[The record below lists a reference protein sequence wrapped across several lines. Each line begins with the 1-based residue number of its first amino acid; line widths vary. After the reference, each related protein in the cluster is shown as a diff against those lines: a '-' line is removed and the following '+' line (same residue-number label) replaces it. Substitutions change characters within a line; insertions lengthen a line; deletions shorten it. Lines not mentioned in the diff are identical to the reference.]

1 MEKYPIFGKKL
12 KNGITEYI
20 YPVEGLEGDNFL
32 ALTVKVGS
40 AAEKED
46 NAGIAHFVEHAQMSF
61 FDEGEEDYL
70 CSAYTDF
77 YSTTFY
83 FDTKSRGIG
92 KIIKLIQEIIKG
104 KFLID
109 FDIEKIRKEVL
120 EEYEKTIYKRSQE
133 DFYFLLENTEYAG
146 HYSIGSRQ
154 CIHNFSKEDVW
165 KFYETY
171 YLLGN
176 MSITWLGPAE
186 DIMGAGGNWIENLS
200 GIPGKTELRVLNY
213 PFPTKKIYNQ
223 KQKKKGRTSY
233 YFFRKRDQEA
243 DTIDDVLL
251 SIIEETLNQYV
262 GEIRVEKLYLSCRQE
277 FICIIS
283 MKENTWEE
291 IYEAIKKIPLIEWT
305 NKYKYFLEK
314 ELIGYNCNSLREQLV
329 DSFIFNV
336 QIIEKKADIKRKVA
350 TLLNVLQIGP
360 VAISKG

>member
-1 MEKYPIFGKKL
+1 MEVLRNILSFRKY
-12 KNGITEYI
+12 EY
-20 YPVEGLEGDNFL
+20 YL
-32 ALTVKVGS
+32 ARACRRHYG
-40 AAEKED
+40 
-46 NAGIAHFVEHAQMSF
+46 
-61 FDEGEEDYL
+61 
-70 CSAYTDF
+70 
-77 YSTTFY
+77 
-83 FDTKSRGIG
+83 SRGE
-92 KIIKLIQEIIKG
+92 L
-104 KFLID
+104 
-109 FDIEKIRKEVL
+109 
-120 EEYEKTIYKRSQE
+120 
-133 DFYFLLENTEYAG
+133 
-146 HYSIGSRQ
+146 
-154 CIHNFSKEDVW
+154 
-165 KFYETY
+165 
-171 YLLGN
+171 
-176 MSITWLGPAE
+176 
-186 DIMGAGGNWIENLS
+186 IENLS

-223 KQKKKGRTSY
+223 KQKKKGRTSTVE
-233 YFFRKRDQEA
+233 RCVEA

-291 IYEAIKKIPLIEWT
+291 IYEAIKKIPLIEWM